1 MSIYIANTSNTSTF
15 QYWLNRTNELAYQ
28 MTGSVMTSDATGNVY
43 VTNGNATLNGV
54 FTANGFTVGN
64 STANTTYYAP
74 NSEAIQKSYV
84 LSANGSWVP
93 PAQGISNV
101 QINST
106 ANAII
111 DTYDINK
118 YVGCEYI
125 INASDAPKRNVVQTK
140 ILVMNDY
147 IAAYQTE
154 YATIFNNVNFISVVS
169 TFNTVANTVEIY
181 LDSSLPANVFI
192 SISKILV
199 NK

>member
-43 VTNGNATLNGV
+43 VTQGNATLNGV

-64 STANTTYYAP
+64 STVNTTYYAP
-74 NSEAIQKSYV
+74 NSEAVEKSYV

-93 PAQGISNV
+93 PAQGIANV
-101 QINST
+101 QVN
-106 ANAII
+106 ANANTII
-111 DTYDINK
+111 DTYDLNK

-125 INASDAPKRNVVQTK
+125 VNVADIPKRNVVQTK
-140 ILVMNDY
+140 VMVMNDY
-147 IAAYQTE
+147 LTVYQTE
-154 YATIFNNVNFISVVS
+154 YATMVNNTYFISLTS
-169 TFNTVANTVEIY
+169 SLNSVANSVELYLNSTLAVNVTV
-181 LDSSLPANVFI
+181 
-192 SISKILV
+192 SIAKILV